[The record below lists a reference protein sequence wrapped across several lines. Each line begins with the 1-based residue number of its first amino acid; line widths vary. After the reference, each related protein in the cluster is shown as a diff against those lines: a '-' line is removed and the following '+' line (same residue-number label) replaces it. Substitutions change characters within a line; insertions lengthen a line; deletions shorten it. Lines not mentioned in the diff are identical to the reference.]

1 MPSRLRIAVLTAVLA
16 AGTTLAAEAQTS
28 RAHLGPRISYN
39 FDAEEVGLGAQVG
52 LPLGRR
58 LEFYP
63 SFDVFFVDPGSLWA
77 LNADLKYRFGG
88 EGMDWLYTGAGLN
101 VTNASF
107 DGNDQTD
114 AGLNLLLGV
123 ESLRGWVHPFAEGR
137 LTIGDESAF
146 QLSGGLNFTLGQH

>member
-1 MPSRLRIAVLTAVLA
+1 MPSRLRGAVLTVILA
-16 AGTTLAAEAQTS
+16 AGATAAAEAQTS

-52 LPLGRR
+52 LPIGRR

-77 LNADLKYRFGG
+77 LNADIKYRFGG
-88 EGMDWLYTGAGLN
+88 EGMDWLYTGGGLN
-101 VTNASF
+101 ITNASVN
-107 DGNDQTD
+107 GNDETD

-123 ESLRGWVHPFAEGR
+123 ESLSGWVHPFAEGR
-137 LTIGDESAF
+137 LTIGDESMF

>member
-1 MPSRLRIAVLTAVLA
+1 MSSRLRVAVLTAVLA

-52 LPLGRR
+52 LPIGRR

-77 LNADLKYRFGG
+77 LNADIKYRFGG
-88 EGMDWLYTGAGLN
+88 QGMEWLYTGGGLN
-101 VTNASF
+101 VTNASVG
-107 DGNDQTD
+107 DNDETN

-137 LTIGDESAF
+137 LTVGDESMF
-146 QLSGGLNFTLGQH
+146 QLSGGINFTLGRH

>member
-1 MPSRLRIAVLTAVLA
+1 MPSRLRVAVLIAILA
-16 AGTTLAAEAQTS
+16 AGTTIAAEAQTS
-28 RAHLGPRISYN
+28 RAHLGPRISYH
-39 FDAEEVGLGAQVG
+39 FDAEEVGLGAQLG
-52 LPLGRR
+52 LPVARQ

-88 EGMDWLYTGAGLN
+88 EGWDWLYTGGGLN
-101 VTNASF
+101 ITNTSF
-107 DGNDQTD
+107 NGDDETD

-137 LTIGDESAF
+137 LIIGDETAF
-146 QLSGGLNFTLGQH
+146 QLSGGLNFTLGKH

>member
-1 MPSRLRIAVLTAVLA
+1 MPSRLRVAVLTAILA
-16 AGTTLAAEAQTS
+16 TGTTLAAEAQTS

-52 LPLGRR
+52 LPIGRR

-77 LNADLKYRFGG
+77 LNADIKYRFGG
-88 EGMDWLYTGAGLN
+88 QGMEWLYTGGGLN
-101 VTNASF
+101 VTNASVG
-107 DGNDQTD
+107 DNDETN

-123 ESLRGWVHPFAEGR
+123 ESLSGWVHPFAEGR
-137 LTIGDESAF
+137 LTVGDESMF
-146 QLSGGLNFTLGQH
+146 QLSGGINFTLGRH

>member
-1 MPSRLRIAVLTAVLA
+1 MPSRLRVAVLTAILA
-16 AGTTLAAEAQTS
+16 TGTTLAAEAQTS
-28 RAHLGPRISYN
+28 RAHLGPRISYH

-52 LPLGRR
+52 LPIGRR

-77 LNADLKYRFGG
+77 LNADIKYRFGG
-88 EGMDWLYTGAGLN
+88 QGMDWLYTGGGLN

-107 DGNDQTD
+107 GGNDETD

-137 LTIGDESAF
+137 LTVGDESMF
-146 QLSGGLNFTLGQH
+146 QLSGGINFTLGRH